1 MAAPLSKRPLPR
13 LLQLLRTREDRPV
26 LTDASEVA
34 RSYTAKRCTTFT
46 AVTLGYSF
54 FYFTRLT
61 LSVAKG
67 PLIDAGIVNAQ
78 ELGMIGSVSLMA
90 YAFGRLT
97 NGFLCDRA
105 HIGRFMGVGLLVSA
119 VINILFGCTDLF
131 FVFLLLW
138 LVNGW
143 FQSMGSAPSV
153 VNIAAWF
160 SRKERGVRY
169 SLWSMAHNIGE
180 GMTFIVTSTIVGA
193 FGWRFG
199 FWGPGAICV
208 GVAIILFKTI
218 LDRPRTYGLPS
229 IAEYKDDDP
238 HPSDAEGQTVGQGQ
252 LQVLK
257 NPAIWIL
264 GLASACLYVARYGI
278 NNWFILYLQAGK
290 SYEIELAGLT
300 TSFCPIIGAAGT
312 LAAGPIS
319 DYLFGGRRIPVSLIY
334 GVLLIGGLVAIP
346 FIPPGH
352 MWADSAAVSVCG
364 FAIGGLLVFLGG
376 LAAVDISSK
385 RAAGAA
391 MGLIGLLSYLGASV
405 GDWVG
410 GWLLESNKTSV
421 DGQDVYHF
429 EPLLYFWIGAGIA
442 SFVLTAS
449 LWRPRRAG
457 ATG

>member
-1 MAAPLSKRPLPR
+1 MAAPPTKRSLPR
-13 LLQLLRTREDRPV
+13 LIRFLQTREDQPV
-26 LTDASEVA
+26 LTDASVVA
-34 RSYTAKRCTTFT
+34 RSYTTKRWTTFT

-61 LSVAKG
+61 LSVAKE
-67 PLIDAGIVNAQ
+67 PLISAGIVNAQ

-105 HIGRFMGVGLLVSA
+105 HIGRFMGVGLLVSS

-160 SRKERGVRY
+160 SRKERGARY
-169 SLWSMAHNIGE
+169 SVWSLAHNIGE
-180 GMTFIVTSTIVGA
+180 GMTFIVTSNIVA
-193 FGWRFG
+193 VLGWRFG
-199 FWGPGAICV
+199 FWGPGVICI
-208 GVAIILFKTI
+208 GVALVLFKTI

-229 IAEYKDDDP
+229 IAEYKHDDP
-238 HPSDAEGQTVGQGQ
+238 HPSEPKGQTVGQGQ

-257 NPAIWIL
+257 NPAIWVL

-278 NNWFILYLQAGK
+278 NNWFILYLQTAK
-290 SYEIELAGLT
+290 SYELELAGLT
-300 TSFCPIIGAAGT
+300 TSFCPIIGGAGT

-319 DYLFGGRRIPVSLIY
+319 DYLFGGRRIPVSLMY

-346 FIPPGH
+346 LIPPGH
-352 MWADSAAVSVCG
+352 MWADSVAVSVCG

-391 MGLIGLLSYLGASV
+391 MGLIGLLSYLGASA
-405 GDWVG
+405 GDLVG
-410 GWLLESNKTSV
+410 GWLLESNKTVV
-421 DGQDVYHF
+421 DGQDIYHF
-429 EPLLYFWIGAGIA
+429 GPLLYFWIGAGIA

-449 LWRPRRAG
+449 LWRPGRDGGTR
-457 ATG
+457 